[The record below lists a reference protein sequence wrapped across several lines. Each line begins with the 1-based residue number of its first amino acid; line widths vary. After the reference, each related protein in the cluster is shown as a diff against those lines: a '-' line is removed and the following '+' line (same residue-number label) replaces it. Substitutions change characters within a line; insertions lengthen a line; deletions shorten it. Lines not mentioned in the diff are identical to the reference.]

1 MQPIPKMNQ
10 GPAREDKVD
19 LVKLLTKL
27 RPYWYVFVI
36 ATLIGLT
43 WAYLMNTLKT
53 RVYQIKSSILIQEDK
68 TIRPVL
74 LNMNMPG
81 NHSTINNSI
90 AVLESYSLID
100 TVLSDM
106 EALVSYY
113 EKARLFEPFP
123 RTEIYLNSPFR
134 VSFNKDDSQPYY
146 QKFTLKIID
155 DDWFSLDGI
164 KGLEGLDEDKQ
175 YFFGQKIEGRG
186 FSFIVTRV
194 KPYSEEIHSKRTY
207 EFVMIN
213 PAELA
218 VIYRGSMLIESLY
231 PESSV
236 FEISFKTSNRQRG
249 LDFVDR
255 LTYAFIRKN
264 LNEKNHTA
272 QNTIR
277 FIENQIA
284 LTAGELD
291 ATESRLQSFREQEQL
306 MDISV
311 LATQL
316 VNELQVL
323 DKERSVEEV
332 KISYYNFLQEY
343 VSDKRDFSE
352 VFGPSA
358 LGIDDP
364 MLNNL
369 LVELSN
375 LHTERGRLLLNTTE
389 RSPSVQAIDQNI
401 RQAKATLEENIR
413 NIRAASGILMTDL
426 NNRISRLERRISQLP
441 GTERELVGLQRM
453 FNITDATYNFLLE
466 KQAEAGIALASNM
479 ADHKIIDAAR
489 YIGTIAPKRTLNY
502 ALGLVLGIFLPLIFL
517 NLRDMLNTRIVSKE
531 QITSA
536 LNFPVI
542 GIIPNYKSQL
552 KNGEIEVVIF
562 DQPYSPVT
570 ESFRNI
576 RSNLHFFS
584 PKKQDNIIVVTST
597 RSGEG
602 KTFTAVNLAAVL
614 AMSKKRTLYID
625 ADIRKVQTNHF
636 TKDML
641 EFGLSNYLIG
651 RAGLEE
657 VINVSSWNE
666 FMFIMNSG
674 IVSPNPAELIESEA
688 MTRLLKEELQEFE
701 YIIVDTSPVG
711 MVADAK
717 ALMKQADLN
726 LFIIRH
732 NFSQNTDLDY
742 IQDFSNKAELK
753 NMVIAINDIKQSNKS
768 YGHGYGFGY
777 GGEYGK
783 INGKK
788 NKSFVKSSFADS
800 L

>member
-1 MQPIPKMNQ
+1 MNQ

-27 RPYWYVFVI
+27 RPYWYIFVI

-43 WAYLMNTLKT
+43 GAYLFNTTKT
-53 RVYQIKSSILIQEDK
+53 RVYQIKSSILIQEEN
-68 TIRPVL
+68 TIKPVM
-74 LNMNMPG
+74 LNMNMHG
-81 NHSTINNSI
+81 NQSTVNNSI

-100 TVLSDM
+100 TVVSDM
-106 EALVSYY
+106 EAGVSYF

-123 RTEIYLNSPFR
+123 RTEIYLNAPFR
-134 VSFNKDDSQPYY
+134 VNFDKDHSQPYY
-146 QKFTLKIID
+146 EEFTLNIID
-155 DDWFSLDGI
+155 EDWFSLAGI
-164 KGLEGLDEDKQ
+164 KGLEGLTEEKQ

-186 FSFIVTRV
+186 FSFIINRV

-207 EFVMIN
+207 QFVIMN

-218 VIYRGSMLIESLY
+218 TIYRGSLLIEPLY

-236 FEISFKTSNRQRG
+236 FDISFQASNRQRG
-249 LDFVDR
+249 LDFADR
-255 LTYAFIRKN
+255 LTYEFIRRN
-264 LNEKNHTA
+264 LNEKNHAA

-277 FIENQIA
+277 FIESQIA
-284 LTAGELD
+284 LTAGELN
-291 ATESRLQSFREQEQL
+291 ASESRLQNFREKEQL

-311 LATQL
+311 MATQL
-316 VNELQVL
+316 VNELQIL

-375 LHTERGRLLLNTTE
+375 LHSERGRLLLNTTE

-413 NIRAASGILMTDL
+413 NIRAASGILMADL

-479 ADHKIIDAAR
+479 ADHKIIDSAR
-489 YIGTIAPKRTLNY
+489 YIGTTSPKTTLNY
-502 ALGLVLGIFLPLIFL
+502 ALGLVLGIFLPLLFL
-517 NLRDMLNTRIVSKE
+517 SLRDMLNTRILSKE
-531 QITSA
+531 QITAA
-536 LNFPVI
+536 LNFPII
-542 GIIPNYKSQL
+542 GVVPSYKSQL

-614 AMSKKRTLYID
+614 ALSKKRTLYID

-657 VINVSSWNE
+657 VINVSSWSDH
-666 FMFIMNSG
+666 MFIMNSG

-742 IQDFSNKAELK
+742 IQDFSSKAEIK
-753 NMVIAINDIKQSNKS
+753 NLVIAINDIKQSNKS

-788 NKSFVKSSFADS
+788 KKSFIKSSFADS

>member
-1 MQPIPKMNQ
+1 MQPTPKMNQ

-19 LVKLLTKL
+19 LVKLIAKL
-27 RPYWYVFVI
+27 RPFWYIFVI
-36 ATLIGLT
+36 FMLIGLT
-43 WAYLMNTLKT
+43 GAYLLNTLKT
-53 RVYQIKSSILIQEDK
+53 RVYQINSSILIQEDNSLK
-68 TIRPVL
+68 PVM
-74 LNMNMPG
+74 LNTNMPDNQG
-81 NHSTINNSI
+81 TINNSI

-106 EALVSYY
+106 EAGVSYY

-123 RTEIYLNSPFR
+123 RTEIYLDAPFH
-134 VSFNKDDSQPYY
+134 VSFNKNHAQPYY
-146 QKFTLKIID
+146 EEFTVNIID
-155 DDWFSLDGI
+155 DDWFSLSGI
-164 KGLEGLDEDKQ
+164 KGLEGLSREKQ
-175 YFFGQKIEGRG
+175 YFFGQKIEGIG
-186 FSFIVTRV
+186 FSFIINRV
-194 KPYSEEIHSKRTY
+194 KPYSKEIHGTRTY
-207 EFVMIN
+207 QFVMID
-213 PAELA
+213 PAELSK
-218 VIYRGSMLIESLY
+218 IYRSSLLIEPLY
-231 PESSV
+231 SESSV
-236 FEISFKTSNRQRG
+236 FDISFKASNRQRA

-255 LTYAFIRKN
+255 LTNAFIGRN
-264 LNEKNHTA
+264 LNEKNHAA

-277 FIENQIA
+277 FIESQIA
-284 LTAGELD
+284 LTAGELESS
-291 ATESRLQSFREQEQL
+291 ESRLQNFREEEQL
-306 MDISV
+306 IDISV
-311 LATQL
+311 MATQL
-316 VNELQVL
+316 VNELQTL
-323 DKERSVEEV
+323 DKERSLEEV

-343 VSDKRDFSE
+343 VSDKRDFNE
-352 VFGPSA
+352 VFGPST

-364 MLNNL
+364 MLSNL
-369 LVELSN
+369 LVELSK
-375 LHTERGRLLLNTTE
+375 LHTERGRLLLTTTE

-413 NIRAASGILMTDL
+413 NIKAASGIKMRDL
-426 NNRISRLERRISQLP
+426 NSRISRLELRISQLP

-466 KQAEAGIALASNM
+466 KQAEAGIALASNK
-479 ADHKIIDAAR
+479 ADHKIVDSAK
-489 YIGTIAPKRTLNY
+489 YIGTVAPRKTLNY
-502 ALGLVLGIFLPLIFL
+502 ALGLVLGIFFPLIFL
-517 NLRDMLNTRIVSKE
+517 NIRDMLNTRIVSKE

-542 GIIPNYKSQL
+542 GIIPRYKSQT
-552 KNGEIEVVIF
+552 KNEEVEVVVF
-562 DQPYSPVT
+562 DQPYSSVT

-602 KTFTAVNLAAVL
+602 KTFSAVNLAAVL
-614 AMSKKRTLYID
+614 ALSKKRTLYID
-625 ADIRKVQTNHF
+625 ADIRKVHANSF

-651 RAGLEE
+651 RAGLDE
-657 VINVSSWNE
+657 VITVSKWNE
-666 FMFIMNSG
+666 FMSIMNSG
-674 IVSPNPAELIESEA
+674 IISPNPAELIESEA

-717 ALMKQADLN
+717 SLMKQADLN
-726 LFIIRH
+726 LYIIRH
-732 NFSQNTDLDY
+732 NFSQNTDLDF
-742 IQDFSNKAELK
+742 IQDFSSKAGIK
-753 NMVIAINDIKQSNKS
+753 NMVVAINDIKESNKS

-788 NKSFVKSSFADS
+788 NKNFVKSTFADS